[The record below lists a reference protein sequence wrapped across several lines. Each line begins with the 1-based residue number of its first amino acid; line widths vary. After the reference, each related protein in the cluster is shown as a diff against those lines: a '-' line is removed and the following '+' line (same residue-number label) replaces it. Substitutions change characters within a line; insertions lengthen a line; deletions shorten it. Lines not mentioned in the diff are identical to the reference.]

1 MTVGKATTNGSAAQ
15 QRPSLREAV
24 ARLAPGTALRD
35 GLEPILR
42 GRTGA
47 LIVLGYDDSVET
59 ICDGGFSLDVRYAPT
74 RLRELCKMDGAV
86 VLSTDGSRILRA
98 NVQLVPDPSIPT
110 DESGTRHRSAERTA
124 VQTGYP
130 VVSVSHSMNIVTVYV
145 GGERHVVADSATIL
159 SRANQAI
166 ATLERY
172 KTRLD
177 EVSRQLSRAEIEDF
191 VTLRDVMTVVQ
202 RLELVRRIGLAI
214 DSDVVELGTD
224 GRQLRLQLEELL
236 GGKATAGE
244 VIVGDYHASPEP
256 LSIEQITATLEEL
269 DALSDTELLD
279 FTSLAKVF
287 GYPTTTEAQDS
298 ALSPRGYRAMAGIP
312 RLQFAQVDLLVRA
325 FGTLQ
330 GLLAASANDLQSVEG
345 IGAMWARHVRE
356 GLAQLAGAAIG
367 DTLNGVQ
374 WPGGAPAGG
383 ASGGGGSAG

>member
-1 MTVGKATTNGSAAQ
+1 MTIGKPTTNGSAAQ

-35 GLEPILR
+35 GLERILR

-59 ICDGGFSLDVRYAPT
+59 ICDGGFALDVRYAPT
-74 RLRELCKMDGAV
+74 RLRELSKMDGAV
-86 VLSTDGSRILRA
+86 GLSTDGSRIVRA

-110 DESGTRHRSAERTA
+110 DESGTRHRSAERA
-124 VQTGYP
+124 AIQTGYP
-130 VVSVSHSMNIVTVYV
+130 VISVRHSMNIVTVYV
-145 GGERHVVADSATIL
+145 GGERHVLTDSATIL

-177 EVSRQLSRAEIEDF
+177 EVTRQLSRAEIEDF

-236 GGKATAGE
+236 GGNDTARE
-244 VIVGDYHASPEP
+244 LIVRDYHPNPEP
-256 LSIEQITATLEEL
+256 LSKTQIDATLAEL
-269 DALSDTELLD
+269 DALSDTELLEV
-279 FTSLAKVF
+279 TALAKVF

-312 RLQFAQVDLLVRA
+312 RLQFAHVDLLVRSFA
-325 FGTLQ
+325 TLQ

-345 IGAMWARHVRE
+345 IGSMWARHAGE
-356 GLAQLAGAAIG
+356 GLSQLAESTIAE
-367 DTLNGVQ
+367 Q
-374 WPGGAPAGG
+374 
-383 ASGGGGSAG
+383 